1 MIVGHHVNDIGLL
14 GAGRFREGAPVGNG
28 RHSGGEGLYEIA
40 SIHVSIILNSLR
52 AILLSVACVVSV
64 CGQTIELHSEFQRVD
79 PFGQIVDVDRSANP
93 REILSPEVP
102 RNGHAV
108 FHVAVTTP
116 PGTSYF
122 LFVGSNPANIIQA
135 KVYKEDFVR
144 IGERWIPDGL
154 TLLNAPYFGVMP
166 DSAAA
171 IPGQTTRCYMVDLW
185 VPPNVSAQR
194 VRVEVLMKIGEW
206 YIAPMEVR
214 IVAPRVPSHMPEW
227 SMSNPRLPEVGERI
241 DTAAIECV
249 ADYLLGAPQTWIGG
263 TRSIRDVIRRDAE
276 QDVAIAREFGHP
288 PLPLWLVAGAEFG
301 PSWMSG
307 TGAEWYLPFRDWIYR
322 KILLNTTVA
331 RAYP

>member
-1 MIVGHHVNDIGLL
+1 M
-14 GAGRFREGAPVGNG
+14 
-28 RHSGGEGLYEIA
+28 
-40 SIHVSIILNSLR
+40 
-52 AILLSVACVVSV
+52 VSV

-79 PFGQIVDVDRSANP
+79 PFGQIVAVDRSASP
-93 REILSPEVP
+93 REILSPEVA

-144 IGERWIPDGL
+144 TGEQWIPDGL
-154 TLLNAPYFGVMP
+154 TLLHEPYFGVMP

-171 IPGQTTRCYMVDLW
+171 IPGQTTRCYLVDLW
-185 VPPNVSAQR
+185 APPNADVRR

-206 YIAPMEVR
+206 YIAPLEVR
-214 IVAPRVPSHMPEW
+214 IVAPRVPSHTAEW
-227 SMSNPRLPEVGERI
+227 SMSDPRLPEVGERI

-249 ADYLLGAPQTWIGG
+249 ADYLLGAPQTWMGG
-263 TRSIRDVIRRDAE
+263 TRNIRDVIRRDAE
-276 QDVAIAREFGHP
+276 QDVAIAREYGKA
-288 PLPLWLVAGAEFG
+288 PLPLWFLAGAEFG

-307 TGAEWYLPFRDWIYR
+307 TGAEWYLQFRDWIYR
-322 KILLNTTVA
+322 KFS
-331 RAYP
+331 